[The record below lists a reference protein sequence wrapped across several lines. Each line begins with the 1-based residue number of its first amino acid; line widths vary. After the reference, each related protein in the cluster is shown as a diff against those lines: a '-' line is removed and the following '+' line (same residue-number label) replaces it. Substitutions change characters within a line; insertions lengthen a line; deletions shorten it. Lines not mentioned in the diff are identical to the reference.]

1 MKVALLFLTIL
12 GLALAAN
19 AMQSEQPENDVNDG
33 EYEMYYEDGDQL
45 EGGYVNSEWRNIAN
59 LYDLGKIFNSHLYK
73 LKGFNANLAR
83 KIGKRVNVSV
93 WAKNAPIS
101 VMVYIRKTQNWKQ

>member
-45 EGGYVNSEWRNIAN
+45 EGGYVNSE
-59 LYDLGKIFNSHLYK
+59 
-73 LKGFNANLAR
+73 
-83 KIGKRVNVSV
+83 
-93 WAKNAPIS
+93 
-101 VMVYIRKTQNWKQ
+101 